1 MKKILFLFVPLSLV
15 LSCNDG
21 KKIDSLTEEINR
33 IKIENESLK
42 NENHRYGNKVDSLKS
57 QIESDANYW
66 FDKDFDGAS
75 IVKEGIRNPVQ
86 FVESSL
92 RNNLEL
98 IPIDAVLGGTMHFGK
113 MQLLGRN
120 WIIAEYDDGHIS
132 GRSIYKFE
140 LKSNNELEFKVLDSI
155 IN

>member
-1 MKKILFLFVPLSLV
+1 MKKILILFVTLSFIIG
-15 LSCNDG
+15 CNDG
-21 KKIDSLTEEINR
+21 KKVDYLTEEING
-33 IKIENESLK
+33 IKIENDFLK
-42 NENHRYGNKVDSLKS
+42 NENLRFRS
-57 QIESDANYW
+57 QIDLLIDQIKSNANYW

-75 IVKEGIRNPVQ
+75 LVKKGIKNPEQ
-86 FVESSL
+86 FVETSL

-113 MQLLGRN
+113 IQLLGKN
-120 WIIAEYDDGHIS
+120 WIIAEYDDGHIL

-155 IN
+155 VN